1 VKNKLKKE
9 SNNNK
14 IKGIINNGIKE
25 IAKVFKS
32 MDKTEVAH

>member
-9 SNNNK
+9 LNNNK

-32 MDKTEVAH
+32 MDKAEVAH

>member
-1 VKNKLKKE
+1 MLNESKKE

-32 MDKTEVAH
+32 MDKTEMAH